1 MAWVRAPLMSVVLRL
16 AHNFKEKE
24 QGLIS
29 SKSGLCVIVLRH
41 VYPRTDVS
49 VSWHYKNPPKCV
61 GLVQSEP
68 HHHLIEN

>member
-1 MAWVRAPLMSVVLRL
+1 MSWVRAPLVSVVLRL

-24 QGLIS
+24 QRLVS
-29 SKSGLCVIVLRH
+29 SKSGLCVRVRRH
-41 VYPRTDVS
+41 VYPRIDVS

-68 HHHLIEN
+68 YHHLIED